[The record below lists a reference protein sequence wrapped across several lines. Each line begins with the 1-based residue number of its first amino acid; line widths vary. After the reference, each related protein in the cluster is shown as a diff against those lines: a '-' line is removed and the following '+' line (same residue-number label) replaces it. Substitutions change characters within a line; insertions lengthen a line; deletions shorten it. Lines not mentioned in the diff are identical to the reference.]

1 LNKFKVNFSLNW
13 QASWL
18 NKQNMLLSRRRFLRI
33 GLNSA
38 FVITTEN
45 ILRLLDKN
53 FFTDSSWGKLLCRF
67 ATASDGHY
75 GQPDTQ
81 YETQHHQMIQW
92 LNEEKTN
99 HGLDF
104 TVINGDLFH
113 DDVSFLEPVNASW
126 SDLAM
131 PYYVSHG
138 NHDKTE
144 EAHWKTIW
152 NVPWHFSVE
161 HEDIG
166 IIVLNTADNK
176 GNYICPDVDWAK
188 RELQKLSPKK
198 QLFVFMHIT
207 PFTWTKGGIACPA
220 IVDLFDQQKN
230 LKAIFHGHDH
240 DQDDVKEN
248 NGRYYFFDSHVA
260 GSWGTK
266 YNGYRIV
273 EAYENGQILTYQMN
287 PKRNKKMNKTEIE

>member
-1 LNKFKVNFSLNW
+1 MSI
-13 QASWL
+13 
-18 NKQNMLLSRRRFLRI
+18 SRRKFLKL

-38 FVITTEN
+38 FIITTGN
-45 ILRLLDKN
+45 VLVSLDKN
-53 FFTDSSWGKLLCRF
+53 FFDDSSRGKLLCRF
-67 ATASDGHY
+67 AIASDGHY

-81 YETQHHQMIQW
+81 YEAQHDQMIQW
-92 LNEEKTN
+92 LNAEKN
-99 HGLDF
+99 GRSVDF

-113 DDVSFLEPVNASW
+113 DDVSFLNPVKAKW
-126 SDLAM
+126 SNLAM

-144 EAHWKTIW
+144 EAHWKTVW
-152 NVPWHFSVE
+152 SSSWHFSFE
-161 HEDIG
+161 HGDIG
-166 IIVLNTADNK
+166 IMVLNTADDK
-176 GNYICPDVDWAK
+176 GNYICPDVDWTK
-188 RELQKLSPKK
+188 SELQKLSSKK

-207 PFTWTKGGIACPA
+207 PFTWTKNGIACPA

-230 LKAIFHGHDH
+230 LKAVFHGHDH

-248 NGRYYFFDSHVA
+248 NGKYYFFDSHVA

-273 EAYENGQILTYQMN
+273 EAFENGQILTYQMN
-287 PKRNKKMNKTEIE
+287 PMPMKKVNSTEIS